1 MEEDNKT
8 NNRRFFKPGLVG
20 AIIVFAIVIL
30 AMIYVFGYA
39 QYYLGMW
46 GLLLTELGILV
57 IAIVG
62 MLVFRVNIKEAI
74 PLRRVKINEI
84 AGTILLWAGT
94 FLLIMILNLIMF
106 YFFPDGMEVGVE
118 LSEFIKSWPPVAAV
132 LLVSV
137 TPAICEEAL
146 HRGFLQSCVRS
157 SVKNKW
163 LTCIIVGVL
172 FGINHM
178 DIYRFIGTAI
188 LGGVMAYILV
198 ETDNFWYNMMFHF
211 MNNFFVEVVSLMSGD
226 NSVKQLQDI
235 DLQEFMPFGI
245 ASYLIYGCVVPEMLL
260 GGVML
265 IKGLKRI
272 KEWSKTKLIVSIVV
286 AGVISVLMFLAGVM
300 LLVVLIASTD
310 MREVINLGGFINV

>member
-1 MEEDNKT
+1 
-8 NNRRFFKPGLVG
+8 
-20 AIIVFAIVIL
+20 
-30 AMIYVFGYA
+30 
-39 QYYLGMW
+39 
-46 GLLLTELGILV
+46 
-57 IAIVG
+57 
-62 MLVFRVNIKEAI
+62 
-74 PLRRVKINEI
+74 
-84 AGTILLWAGT
+84 
-94 FLLIMILNLIMF
+94 
-106 YFFPDGMEVGVE
+106 
-118 LSEFIKSWPPVAAV
+118 
-132 LLVSV
+132 
-137 TPAICEEAL
+137 
-146 HRGFLQSCVRS
+146 
-157 SVKNKW
+157 
-163 LTCIIVGVL
+163 
-172 FGINHM
+172 M

-245 ASYLIYGCVVPEMLL
+245 ASYLIIGCVVPEMLL